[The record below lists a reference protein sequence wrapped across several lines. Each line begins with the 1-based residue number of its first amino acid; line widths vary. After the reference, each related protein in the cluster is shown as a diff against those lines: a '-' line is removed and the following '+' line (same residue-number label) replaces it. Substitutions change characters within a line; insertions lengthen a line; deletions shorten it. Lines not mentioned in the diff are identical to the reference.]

1 LPARRAEPEAQQLLA
16 ERAAELPGAPEL
28 QSSAVQPGPAA
39 VAELQAFQQ
48 PERLELYERA
58 PQVRLVPVLRAPR
71 VSQPEAP

>member
-28 QSSAVQPGPAA
+28 QSSAVQPGPA

-58 PQVRLVPVLRAPR
+58 PQVRLVPVLLAPR